1 MLDRNQSRPAGLRK
15 TMTACRAGD
24 TLVAKL
30 DRLARSVLDAR
41 DIIEKLTTRE
51 VKLSLESI
59 PKLTDLPRFGAGAAP
74 RWGAGKTKPH
84 QHLPW
89 FGSASGVPGP
99 VGPVVRLRSGIRR
112 WPGGQR
118 R

>member
-30 DRLARSVLDAR
+30 DRPRSVPDAR

-74 RWGAGKTKPH
+74 RWGAGT
-84 QHLPW
+84 
-89 FGSASGVPGP
+89 
-99 VGPVVRLRSGIRR
+99 
-112 WPGGQR
+112 
-118 R
+118 